1 MKKNKKILDDVFITL
16 KKQVAGNIKREFGK
30 TQNVSLK
37 ACLHEWY
44 LAQNY
49 SSRNHV
55 LATAESE
62 FLNYLEKLSTND
74 EGEIVSALSYILS
87 GVYLE
92 DWNDTNFV
100 EFQEKLHAVKAEVEK
115 LEEHGKDAGGSSR
128 ILLTDQNG
136 NAIEKY
142 YNADISD
149 TTSLY
154 LKNMLEEALEDF
166 GNTLETNQ
174 KVAVLVQTLEGLLQ

>member
-1 MKKNKKILDDVFITL
+1 M
-16 KKQVAGNIKREFGK
+16 
-30 TQNVSLK
+30 
-37 ACLHEWY
+37 
-44 LAQNY
+44 
-49 SSRNHV
+49 
-55 LATAESE
+55 
-62 FLNYLEKLSTND
+62 
-74 EGEIVSALSYILS
+74 
-87 GVYLE
+87 
-92 DWNDTNFV
+92 
-100 EFQEKLHAVKAEVEK
+100 EKLHAVKTEVEK
-115 LEEHGKDAGGSSR
+115 LGENDKDASGSSH

>member
-1 MKKNKKILDDVFITL
+1 M
-16 KKQVAGNIKREFGK
+16 
-30 TQNVSLK
+30 
-37 ACLHEWY
+37 
-44 LAQNY
+44 
-49 SSRNHV
+49 

-62 FLNYLEKLSTND
+62 FLSYLEKLSTND

-92 DWNDTNFV
+92 DWSDTNII
-100 EFQEKLHAVKAEVEK
+100 EFQEKLHAVKTEVEK
-115 LEEHGKDAGGSSR
+115 LGEDDKDASGSSH

>member
-1 MKKNKKILDDVFITL
+1 MV
-16 KKQVAGNIKREFGK
+16 
-30 TQNVSLK
+30 
-37 ACLHEWY
+37 
-44 LAQNY
+44 
-49 SSRNHV
+49 
-55 LATAESE
+55 
-62 FLNYLEKLSTND
+62 
-74 EGEIVSALSYILS
+74 
-87 GVYLE
+87 
-92 DWNDTNFV
+92 
-100 EFQEKLHAVKAEVEK
+100 
-115 LEEHGKDAGGSSR
+115 
-128 ILLTDQNG
+128 NG

>member
-1 MKKNKKILDDVFITL
+1 M
-16 KKQVAGNIKREFGK
+16 
-30 TQNVSLK
+30 SLK

-100 EFQEKLHAVKAEVEK
+100 EFQEKLDAVKAEVEK

>member
-1 MKKNKKILDDVFITL
+1 MYTVKSKI
-16 KKQVAGNIKREFGK
+16 
-30 TQNVSLK
+30 
-37 ACLHEWY
+37 
-44 LAQNY
+44 
-49 SSRNHV
+49 
-55 LATAESE
+55 
-62 FLNYLEKLSTND
+62 EKIRKCD
-74 EGEIVSALSYILS
+74 
-87 GVYLE
+87 
-92 DWNDTNFV
+92 
-100 EFQEKLHAVKAEVEK
+100 
-115 LEEHGKDAGGSSR
+115 KDAEGSSR